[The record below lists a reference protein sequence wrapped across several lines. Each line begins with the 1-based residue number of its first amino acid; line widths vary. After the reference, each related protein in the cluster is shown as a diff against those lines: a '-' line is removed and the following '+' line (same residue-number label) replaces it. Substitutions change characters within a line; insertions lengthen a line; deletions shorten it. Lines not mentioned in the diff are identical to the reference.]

1 MTSDTARSPQLLRR
15 INSDALV
22 RFALD
27 SGVFTAAD
35 AMRRTGL
42 TRATVLGV
50 CADLVEAGWLEEA
63 AEVPSGRSSRGG
75 RPARRYA
82 LRASAG
88 VVLGLDAAEHHFT
101 VIVSDLRGVELGAAT
116 RPVASIRATG
126 PERQQ
131 AAREV
136 RDAALAAAGREA
148 GDVLLSVVGVPAPVD
163 GQGRTLTSGDYW
175 PIMNPG
181 FDEPLGGTVLLEN
194 DANLA
199 AMAEDSLLDDTDS
212 VTVLMGER
220 IGAGVVVDGRLLRGA
235 RGGAGEMRF
244 WQMLGGV
251 PRAEGEGEA
260 EGFPS
265 LARLWTR
272 AFAHEVEGP
281 SVLSGRSDPELNG
294 PVLMAAAAAG
304 DALAALVVER
314 MADRLSRLALVLSSL
329 VDVDRVVVAGQAA
342 DWSGPI
348 LDRAGVLLQDM
359 PHPVPELVL
368 STLGA
373 DVVAR
378 GAVASALS
386 RIRRAPSEFEPRG
399 GLVGAG
405 AAVGA

>member
-15 INSDALV
+15 MNSDALV

-50 CADLVEAGWLEEA
+50 CADLVEAGWLDEA
-63 AEVPSGRSSRGG
+63 AEEPAERRSRGG

-82 LRASAG
+82 LRSSAG
-88 VVLGLDAAEHHFT
+88 IVLGLDAAEHHFT
-101 VIVSDLRGVELGAAT
+101 VIVSDLRGTELGAAT

-126 PERQQ
+126 AERQQ
-131 AAREV
+131 AARDV
-136 RDAALAAAGREA
+136 RDTALAAAGRGADEIR
-148 GDVLLSVVGVPAPVD
+148 LSVVGVPAPVD
-163 GQGRTLTSGDYW
+163 GQGRPLTSGDYW
-175 PIMNPG
+175 PSMNPG
-181 FDEPLGGTVLLEN
+181 FDEPLGGTVVIEN

-199 AMAEDSLLDDTDS
+199 AMAEDSLLEGTDS

-220 IGAGVVVDGRLLRGA
+220 VGAGVVVDGRLLRGA

-272 AFAHEVEGP
+272 AFAPEVRTP
-281 SVLSGRSDPELNG
+281 SPLSSRPDVELTG
-294 PVLMAAAAAG
+294 PVLIAAAEAG
-304 DALAALVVER
+304 DPLAVLVVER
-314 MADRLSRLALVLSSL
+314 MADRLARLALVLSSL

-348 LDRAGVLLQDM
+348 LDRATVLLADM
-359 PHPVPELVL
+359 PHPVPDLVL

-378 GAVASALS
+378 GAVASALA
-386 RIRRAPSEFEPRG
+386 RIRRAPSEVEPRG
-399 GLVGAG
+399 ARAPAAADALV
-405 AAVGA
+405 